1 MHQGRSLNNLSS
13 STLHD
18 AGLSPGALIIVLN
31 HQKTPNPLHL
41 RLTGEDSAQHKPK
54 EANNGLAKWNSQPSG
69 NLEDAVKKQNAMIEE
84 DLDVTP
90 EVIMKVTG
98 ARQPIKVPQRR
109 ATVFEEDEGEDGE
122 PLDFMNL
129 MRRLL
134 MRG

>member
-1 MHQGRSLNNLSS
+1 
-13 STLHD
+13 
-18 AGLSPGALIIVLN
+18 
-31 HQKTPNPLHL
+31 
-41 RLTGEDSAQHKPK
+41 
-54 EANNGLAKWNSQPSG
+54 
-69 NLEDAVKKQNAMIEE
+69 MIEE

-98 ARQPIKVPQRR
+98 ARQLIKVPVRR
-109 ATVFEEDEGEDGE
+109 ANVFEEDEGEDGE